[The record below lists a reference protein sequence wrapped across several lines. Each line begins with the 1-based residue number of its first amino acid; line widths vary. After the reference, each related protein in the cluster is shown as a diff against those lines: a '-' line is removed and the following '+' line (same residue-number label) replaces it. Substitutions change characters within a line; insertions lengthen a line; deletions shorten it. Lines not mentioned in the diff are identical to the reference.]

1 MQNKKSILSVT
12 TIFYLVVNCWSRNP
26 RTNILE
32 CTWTIKCL
40 KRLRKFFKNYYSIS
54 IHSQATSS
62 NGIDII
68 TPKVRTEVVKKGCF
82 YAGAEAFNDLS
93 PELK

>member
-1 MQNKKSILSVT
+1 MQNNKSILSVT
-12 TIFYLVVNCWSRNP
+12 TIFYLVMNCWSRNP

-32 CTWTIKCL
+32 CTSTIKFL
-40 KRLRKFFKNYYSIS
+40 KRLKKFLRT

-82 YAGAEAFNDLS
+82 YVGAEAFNDLS